1 MSPLG
6 PVNTVSSV
14 LTCPGYSTSL
24 MAFAGVLS
32 YEILISYDVDA
43 ASYTTFLLLIPSALL
58 AVTVIVRLLEASRAS
73 DNFVISETVT
83 FPVLVSILKPAV
95 LTALLFPFIT
105 ALYVTVPLSSLF
117 AFAAC
122 LFDTILLEPI
132 V

>member
-1 MSPLG
+1 
-6 PVNTVSSV
+6 
-14 LTCPGYSTSL
+14 

-105 ALYVTVPLSSLF
+105 ALYVTVPLFSLLQP
-117 AFAAC
+117 AY
-122 LFDTILLEPI
+122 LTQYYWNQ
-132 V
+132 